1 MRRDGGNSF
10 AAKEGGGERGGEQ
23 ENEKSDTWGLLR
35 GSITSL

>member
-10 AAKEGGGERGGEQ
+10 HRKGERKKGRRDQ